1 MRLVVLTL
9 ALLLVATPLQAQE
22 ALPPGC
28 NTAAMGTIFS
38 SLAAALA
45 QQTLPLDQA
54 IYVIDVLQDTLGALR
69 AACEGE
75 TWSDPAA
82 PDYDDIPQM
91 RGEDGAFILGDPD
104 APVTIIEFSDFLCP
118 ACQRYHET
126 LRQLIHDYVATGQ
139 ARFEYR
145 MFPVIDAAASPLVAS
160 LVECSED
167 QLPGSFWRAH
177 DLMFELVSAG
187 FHGLTH
193 FTFASRA
200 GLNYEELGVCIN
212 ETANQVVVDSE
223 LAQEL
228 GVSST
233 PTLMLRYGDGDME
246 FILDQNG
253 NPARG
258 GLPYFILE
266 TIVREANAE

>member
-1 MRLVVLTL
+1 MRLVILLL
-9 ALLLVATPLQAQE
+9 ALLLVTSPLHAQE
-22 ALPPGC
+22 ELPPGC

-38 SLAAALA
+38 SLASALS

-54 IYVIDVLQDTLGALR
+54 IYVIDVLQDTLTALR

-82 PDYDDIPQM
+82 PDYAGIPQM

-126 LRQLIHDYVATGQ
+126 LRQLINDYVVTGQ

-145 MFPVIDAAASPLVAS
+145 MFPVIDAVASPLVAS
-160 LVECSED
+160 LVECSEE
-167 QLPGSFWRAH
+167 QLPGSFWHAH

-200 GLNYEELGVCIN
+200 GLNYEELGVCVN
-212 ETANQVVVDSE
+212 ESANQVVVDSE

-228 GVSST
+228 GVAST

-246 FILDQNG
+246 FVTDQNG
-253 NPARG
+253 NRAQG

-266 TIVREANAE
+266 NIVREANAE

>member
-1 MRLVVLTL
+1 MRLVILLL
-9 ALLLVATPLQAQE
+9 ALLLVATPLSAQE
-22 ALPPGC
+22 ELPPGC

-45 QQTLPLDQA
+45 QQSLPLDQA
-54 IYVIDVLQDTLGALR
+54 IYVIDVLQDTLAALR
-69 AACEGE
+69 SACEGE

-82 PDYDDIPQM
+82 PDYDSIPQL
-91 RGEDGAFILGDPD
+91 RGEDGAFILGDPA

-126 LRQLIHDYVATGQ
+126 LRQLIQDYVVTGQ

-145 MFPVIDAAASPLVAS
+145 MFPVIDTVASPLVAS
-160 LVECSED
+160 LVECSEE
-167 QLPGSFWRAH
+167 QIPGSFWHAH

-200 GLNYEELGVCIN
+200 GLDYEELGICIN

-246 FILDQNG
+246 FIRDQNG
-253 NPARG
+253 NRAQG

-266 TIVREANAE
+266 SIVREANAE